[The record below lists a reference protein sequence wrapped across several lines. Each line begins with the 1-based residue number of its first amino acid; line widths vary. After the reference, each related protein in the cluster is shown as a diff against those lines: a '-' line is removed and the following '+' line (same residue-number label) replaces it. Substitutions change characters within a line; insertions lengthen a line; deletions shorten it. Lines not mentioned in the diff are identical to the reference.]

1 MKETVLKQKILKV
14 LLIIEFIVFSTQV
27 GLEPEKQEQ
36 IVIEKDYFFFAL
48 KKKIRLWYIHLMGYS
63 AIKRNELLI
72 HATT

>member
-48 KKKIRLWYIHLMGYS
+48 KK
-63 AIKRNELLI
+63 N
-72 HATT
+72 

>member
-48 KKKIRLWYIHLMGYS
+48 KKKLDCGIFISWDILQ
-63 AIKRNELLI
+63 
-72 HATT
+72 